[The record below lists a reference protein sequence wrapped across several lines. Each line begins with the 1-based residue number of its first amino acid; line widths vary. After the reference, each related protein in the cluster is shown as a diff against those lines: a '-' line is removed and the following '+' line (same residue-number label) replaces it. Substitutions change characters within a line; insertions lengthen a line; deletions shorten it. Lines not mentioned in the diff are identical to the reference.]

1 MVLNRHFLYGYC
13 IWHFYAPAQEAAG
26 KRDALAHDRCV
37 LPPLCDSSRVC
48 AGGCHAYKYT
58 GATHP
63 RAAALKLCESKLTV
77 VRARRLYPCAFV
89 LCLQHALSADSIV
102 VGDISHANKLFG
114 SLIHPQVLSR
124 NAVCHTLRPKR
135 CCSLPSPPV
144 ALVRLP
150 ENLAPTR

>member
-1 MVLNRHFLYGYC
+1 MRNRRYGVTPGTGVVAITSRFEMLRQWDQSRRDQMVLNRHFLYGYC

-63 RAAALKLCESKLTV
+63 RAAALKLCESKLKP
-77 VRARRLYPCAFV
+77 R
-89 LCLQHALSADSIV
+89 SDSRQ
-102 VGDISHANKLFG
+102 G
-114 SLIHPQVLSR
+114 S
-124 NAVCHTLRPKR
+124 
-135 CCSLPSPPV
+135 
-144 ALVRLP
+144 
-150 ENLAPTR
+150 

>member
-1 MVLNRHFLYGYC
+1 MRSLTTDAFFLLSVTQVVY
-13 IWHFYAPAQEAAG
+13 
-26 KRDALAHDRCV
+26 ALAAATPTNTQVPHTLELQLSSCV
-37 LPPLCDSSRVC
+37 T
-48 AGGCHAYKYT
+48 A
-58 GATHP
+58 
-63 RAAALKLCESKLTV
+63 V

-144 ALVRLP
+144 LVRLP
-150 ENLAPTR
+150 ENLAAPTR